1 MNARR
6 ILMMDLRPEPCP
18 AEDYPRL
25 STLIEQSLPGVE
37 VRFESVGKPF
47 SLTLPTRPDLVLFRP
62 SSESSTSQIIRS
74 IRRAWN
80 HIPVLGLF
88 DNDLRHMALSQGC
101 AGDLNDFLFCPFTDV
116 ELKLRVR
123 RLLEA
128 DSPHQQ
134 RPREVGVV
142 AEGLRL
148 ESLVGHSP
156 SFLRAVE
163 KIPILAGCDAT
174 VLITG
179 ETGTGKD
186 LFARGIHYHSAR
198 KSMPFIPVNCGA
210 LPDQLFENEL
220 FGHAKG
226 AFTSAF
232 SPQRGLV
239 AEAEGGT
246 LLLDEVETLS
256 TAAQA
261 KLLRFLQDRVYRPL
275 GSSKS
280 KVGNVRI
287 LAATN
292 ANLWNEVEGKRF
304 REDLYY
310 RLNVLS
316 LSIPPLR
323 DRMEDIPLLVAH
335 FINEHRRPHGLVP
348 SSLSGTAMQKLLTYS
363 WPGNVRELEAAIQ
376 RSVLMCGSSIIQ
388 PDDIDLPVLDVMS
401 ACPVNSLREAK
412 TSAVRDFERTYL
424 VKTLIAFAGNI
435 SQAAKA
441 AGKER
446 RTFQRLLRKYGI
458 DRQSFSRPS

>member
-1 MNARR
+1 MSARH
-6 ILMMDLRPEPCP
+6 IVMMDLRAGPFL
-18 AEDYPRL
+18 AEDIPRL
-25 STLIEQSLPGVE
+25 SSLIQQSLPGE
-37 VRFESVGKPF
+37 EICFQSIRKI
-47 SLTLPTRPDLVLFRP
+47 LPSALPVCPDLVLLRP
-62 SSESSTSQIIRS
+62 SSEIPTSQIIRS
-74 IRRAWN
+74 IRQTWN
-80 HIPVLGLF
+80 HTPVLGLF
-88 DNDLRHMALSQGC
+88 DNDHRHMVGSPGC
-101 AGDLNDFLFCPFTDV
+101 TGDVNDFLFCPFTEV

-123 RLLEA
+123 RLLGIE
-128 DSPHQQ
+128 PQ
-134 RPREVGVV
+134 RQEPLRDVGRMG
-142 AEGLRL
+142 ELRL
-148 ESLVGHSP
+148 EFLVGHS
-156 SFLRAVE
+156 SCFRRSVE
-163 KIPILAGCDAT
+163 KIPILAGSDAT
-174 VLITG
+174 VLIMG
-179 ETGTGKD
+179 ETGTGKE

-198 KSMPFIPVNCGA
+198 KGMPFIPVNCGA

-220 FGHAKG
+220 FGHARG

-246 LLLDEVETLS
+246 LFLDEVETLS

-310 RLNVLS
+310 RMNVLS

-323 DRMEDIPLLVAH
+323 ERMEDIPLLVAH
-335 FINEHRRPHGLVP
+335 FLNQHRRPHGSGSAV
-348 SSLSGTAMQKLLTYS
+348 LSGHAMQKLLTYP
-363 WPGNVRELEAAIQ
+363 WPGNVRELEGTIQ
-376 RSVLMCGSSIIQ
+376 RSVLMCAAPVIQ
-388 PDDIDLPVLDVMS
+388 SDDIDLPVSDAANVTS
-401 ACPVNSLREAK
+401 ANSLREAK
-412 TSAVRDFERTYL
+412 TCAVRDFERTYL
-424 VKTLIAFAGNI
+424 VKTLIAFSGNI

-446 RTFQRLLRKYGI
+446 RSFQRLLRKYGI
-458 DRQSFSRPS
+458 DRQTFYRPS

>member
-1 MNARR
+1 MSARH
-6 ILMMDLRPEPCP
+6 IVVMDLRADPHLPE
-18 AEDYPRL
+18 DIPRL
-25 STLIEQSLPGVE
+25 SSLIQQSLPGEE
-37 VRFESVGKPF
+37 VCVQSIRKI
-47 SLTLPTRPDLVLFRP
+47 LPLALPIRPDLVLLRP
-62 SSESSTSQIIRS
+62 SSEIPTSQVIRS
-74 IRRAWN
+74 IRRTWN
-80 HIPVLGLF
+80 HTPVLGLF
-88 DNDLRHMALSQGC
+88 DNDHRHMVGPQGC

-116 ELKLRVR
+116 ELMLRVR
-123 RLLEA
+123 RLLGCGPEK
-128 DSPHQQ
+128 QE
-134 RPREVGVV
+134 R
-142 AEGLRL
+142 LRDVSRTEEMRL
-148 ESLVGHSP
+148 QFLVGRS
-156 SFLRAVE
+156 SCFRRAVE
-163 KIPILAGCDAT
+163 KIAILAGSDAT

-179 ETGTGKD
+179 ETGTGKE

-198 KSMPFIPVNCGA
+198 KGMPFIPVNCGA

-220 FGHAKG
+220 FGHARG

-232 SPQRGLV
+232 SPQLGLV

-246 LLLDEVETLS
+246 LFLDEIEALS

-292 ANLWNEVEGKRF
+292 ANLWNEVEEKRF

-310 RLNVLS
+310 RMNVLS

-323 DRMEDIPLLVAH
+323 ERMEDIPLLVAH
-335 FINEHRRPHGLVP
+335 FLNQHRKPNGSGPAV
-348 SSLSGTAMQKLLTYS
+348 LSGSAMQKLLTYP
-363 WPGNVRELEAAIQ
+363 WPGNVRELEGTIQ
-376 RSVLMCGSSIIQ
+376 RSVLMGASSTIQSDDIELPVSVPANGSSIN
-388 PDDIDLPVLDVMS
+388 P
-401 ACPVNSLREAK
+401 LREAK

-424 VKTLIAFAGNI
+424 VKTLIAFSGNI

-446 RTFQRLLRKYGI
+446 RSFQRLLRKYGI
-458 DRQSFSRPS
+458 DRQTFNRPS